1 VPFMAEL
8 SDQNVVKRCS
18 TTNLTAVNK
27 EANLD
32 LNTTLR
38 FDPRAITLKNV
49 VLNPQAP
56 TSLFTSVYDDS

>member
-1 VPFMAEL
+1 MGEL
-8 SDQNVVKRCS
+8 SDPNVVKRCP

-49 VLNPQAP
+49 VLNSQPP
-56 TSLFTSVYDDS
+56 TSLFA